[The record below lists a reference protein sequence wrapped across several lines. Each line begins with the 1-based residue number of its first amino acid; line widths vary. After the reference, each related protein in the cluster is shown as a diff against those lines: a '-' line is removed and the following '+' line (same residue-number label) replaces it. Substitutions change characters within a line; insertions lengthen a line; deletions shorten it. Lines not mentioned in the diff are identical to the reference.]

1 VQLPTEMTPPD
12 DMSGDVL
19 DQADSIVRD
28 ECLRLIA
35 VPVSRYSGD
44 CDCGHHRDV
53 HIHHRKGTDCSQCRC
68 PRYHHPNLFV
78 GLLWALIIE
87 AGITAGSLGAWTIRR
102 WWT

>member
-28 ECLRLIA
+28 EFLRLIA
-35 VPVSRYSGD
+35 VPVSRHSGD

-68 PRYHHPNLFV
+68 PEYHKPNVLV
-78 GLLWALIIE
+78 GLFWALVIE
-87 AGITAGSLGAWTIRR
+87 AGATAGVLGAWTIRR